1 MIHEK
6 IHENSQ
12 QKIQLVRVV
21 KSPRSMWYDSKIG
34 RVFAVVKEESDR
46 VWVREGD
53 EYNLLNYIL
62 KSDLEF
68 VNYEKE
74 KP

>member
-6 IHENSQ
+6 IREKSQ

-21 KSPRSMWYDSKIG
+21 KSPRLMWYDSKIG